1 MKTAKEI
8 YKSQEENIL
17 NLVKAADIFALNLLA
32 KFRNSPAPPND
43 TIESILNGA
52 VSIVN
57 FTAFA
62 FNESERDLLARDGHF
77 KSIGQQILATSYTA
91 IELYLTNKFYEYY
104 KSAMNGLS
112 DKFIET
118 SINQLYIRNL
128 KDISK
133 LFYEFFEI
141 HLPSFDFDF
150 FTGEGCNFRPSTAW
164 DALMLLSTA
173 RNEIAHEGES
183 VSYKITTLV
192 DSWYPFEFTR
202 YYVEYFE
209 DNFDDFV
216 YRKKVSSLVLEHNE
230 RLLKSKNRKKSR
242 S

>member
-8 YKSQEENIL
+8 YESQEESIL
-17 NLVKAADIFALNLLA
+17 NVVKAADIFALNLLA
-32 KFRNSPAPPND
+32 KFRNSPAPPSD

-57 FTAFA
+57 FTAFT
-62 FNESERDLLARDGHF
+62 FNESERELLSREGHF
-77 KSIGQQILATSYTA
+77 RSIGQQILATSYTA

-104 KSAMNGLS
+104 RSTMKGLS
-112 DKFIET
+112 ERFIEA
-118 SINQLYIRNL
+118 SIKQMYIRNL
-128 KDISK
+128 KDLSK
-133 LFYEFFEI
+133 LFYDFFDI

-150 FTGEGCNFRPSTAW
+150 FTGEGCNFTPTTAW

-173 RNEIAHEGES
+173 RNEIAHKGES

-202 YYVEYFE
+202 HYVDYFE
-209 DNFDDFV
+209 YNFDDFV
-216 YRKKVSSLVLEHNE
+216 YCQKVSRLVLEHNE
-230 RLLKSKNRKKSR
+230 RLLKSKAVK
-242 S
+242 